1 MHGCAVITEAGKFA
15 LKPVHVVNGI
25 VDPDANGNRCD
36 CDGHDIQRNVCP
48 THDAEDKCGS
58 NGIGDNADHRDGE
71 RAKKGEKHQHDGQ
84 HHHSE
89 RQNL

>member
-1 MHGCAVITEAGKFA
+1 MHGCAVITEPGKFA

-25 VDPDANGNRCD
+25 VDPYANGNRCN
-36 CDGHDIQRNVCP
+36 CDGHDIQRYVCP